1 MVEEEEEGRKEGT
14 GGHPHLSNARIKRK
28 AFVSCC
34 ATSSCGGRGKEK
46 GVVPVFLIL
55 PHPWGAR
62 SGAGPGALRAPPPR
76 PSGLRALR
84 SAVRPPLSAS
94 PALPPP
100 SPRSRPLSRSPS
112 PRLPRSAAPLN
123 PGSRPASR
131 LALNNCLP
139 PAKRPWG
146 KYLLNGNNCPG
157 SRGGLRLFR
166 AYWFLAPALVNK
178 PALKRPPRAAPCP
191 RPPAPDSDRGEKRD
205 GGGRWA
211 RPLRDPPAPLR
222 PKLRLLPEGSPR
234 RGPLRA
240 GPPLLGG
247 SRRPPRLQTLIIIIE

>member
-1 MVEEEEEGRKEGT
+1 M
-14 GGHPHLSNARIKRK
+14 
-28 AFVSCC
+28 SCC

-100 SPRSRPLSRSPS
+100 SPRSRPLSCSPS

-157 SRGGLRLFR
+157 SRGGPRLFR

-178 PALKRPPRAAPCP
+178 PARKRPPRAAPAPARPRPIATGERNEMAGGGGPGPSGILPRLSARNFASCP
-191 RPPAPDSDRGEKRD
+191 RGAPAAGRSVPGRRSWGALGAPPDSKH
-205 GGGRWA
+205 
-211 RPLRDPPAPLR
+211 
-222 PKLRLLPEGSPR
+222 
-234 RGPLRA
+234 
-240 GPPLLGG
+240 
-247 SRRPPRLQTLIIIIE
+247 